1 MSLEQVIPPYDRV
14 VSWASPARVVFFA
27 SLALSLLAILSN
39 PSLNR
44 DGMLYVDSAR
54 MFLSDGFAGALSVFN
69 WPFLP
74 ILIAWFS
81 ELSGLRLETAGHFMN
96 ALFLAGTCSLV
107 VTCSTRGFPQAAW
120 ATCLC
125 LLALPALNHYRNE
138 ILREYGCWFFFMLS
152 FWLALRWSE
161 KPQWHGA
168 LAVQLALAVAVLF
181 RPEAAAFFVA
191 LTLWQLFVA
200 PTGERWGRTLMIG
213 GLPLAGLTVL
223 VLLHLSG
230 QLEYGSRLASEL
242 GRGSLASFNAKAAA
256 LAQGLIPYARDEA
269 KTILF
274 FGSLF
279 IIPLKFFKQLSIFV
293 VPLSFAFLAPSL
305 RRTLSRWQPL
315 AWAFT
320 MQVLVLAVFVLDLQF
335 LAGRYAAVLQLLIA
349 PLVGYGLWLMMER
362 FSRWRWLMILLTVLT
377 MLGNVVSLNPS
388 KQHFAQ
394 AGEWLAQNASES
406 PAVYVESARTA
417 YYAGWRFATRQYPED
432 RSLLL
437 TDLAQKK
444 YTLVV
449 LEISRGENEIRL
461 WLEKLG
467 LREVQ
472 RFNEDDADTDGHA
485 ILIAEPAVE
494 TSPR

>member
-1 MSLEQVIPPYDRV
+1 MPVPTFRSLDRV
-14 VSWASPARVVFFA
+14 RSWASPARVAFVA

-44 DGMLYVDSAR
+44 DGMLYIDSAR
-54 MFLSDGFAGALSVFN
+54 MYMSDGFAGARTVFN

-74 ILIAWFS
+74 ILIAWLS
-81 ELSGLRLETAGHFMN
+81 KLSGLRLDTAGHVMN
-96 ALFLAGTCSLV
+96 ALFLAGACSLV
-107 VTCSTRGFPQAAW
+107 VTCSMRGFPKAAW

-125 LLALPALNHYRNE
+125 LLALPGLNHYRNE

-152 FWLALRWSE
+152 LWLALRWSE
-161 KPQWHGA
+161 KPQWKGA
-168 LAVQLALAVAVLF
+168 LAAQLALAAATLF

-191 LTLWQLFVA
+191 LTLWQLFAA
-200 PTGERWGRTLMIG
+200 PAGQRWRRTLMIG
-213 GLPLAGLTVL
+213 GVPLAGLTVL
-223 VLLHLSG
+223 VLFHLSG
-230 QLEYGSRLASEL
+230 EFESGGRLASEMS
-242 GRGSLASFNAKAAA
+242 RGNLASFNAKAAA

-269 KTILF
+269 RTILF

-293 VPLSFAFLAPSL
+293 IPMSFAVLAPSL
-305 RRTLSRWQPL
+305 RHTLSRWQPL
-315 AWAFT
+315 AWAFA

-377 MLGNVVSLNPS
+377 MLGNVVSLNPG
-388 KQHFAQ
+388 KQHFSR

-417 YYAGWRFATRQYPED
+417 YYAGWRFATRQYPQD

-437 TDLAQKK
+437 SDLAQKK

-449 LEISRGENEIRL
+449 LEISHGENEIRL

-467 LREVQ
+467 LHEVR
-472 RFNEDDADTDGHA
+472 RFNEYDADTDGNA
-485 ILIAEPAVE
+485 ILIAEPAAE
-494 TSPR
+494 TTPR